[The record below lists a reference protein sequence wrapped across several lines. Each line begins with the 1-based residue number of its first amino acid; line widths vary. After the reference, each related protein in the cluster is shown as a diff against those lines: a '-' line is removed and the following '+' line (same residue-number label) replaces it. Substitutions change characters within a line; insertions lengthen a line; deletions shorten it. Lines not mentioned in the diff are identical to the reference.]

1 MSDDVKMILREI
13 RDELRAQNRLLASHS
28 KATLSISAAA
38 KLIGI
43 DRHELAE
50 RVAAGDVRSV
60 PHGSRRKIPRAEVE
74 RIAWTGLPRREAP
87 AKPQRRKPASA
98 ADAIRALP
106 LPESGDAGRG
116 GEGGVVAP
124 GGSR

>member
-1 MSDDVKMILREI
+1 MTERLEALLERILG
-13 RDELRAQNRLLASHS
+13 ELRRQNAILESHS

-43 DRHELAE
+43 DRHELSK

-60 PHGSRRKIPRAEVE
+60 PYGTRRKIPRAEVE
-74 RIAWTGLPRREAP
+74 RIARAGLPKREAP
-87 AKPQRRKPASA
+87 AKLKRREPAST

-106 LPESGDAGRG
+106 LPERGDAR
-116 GEGGVVAP
+116 
-124 GGSR
+124 GSR

>member
-1 MSDDVKMILREI
+1 MSARLE
-13 RDELRAQNRLLASHS
+13 ELLATLIEEVRKQNRILESHS

-43 DRHELAE
+43 DRHELAA

-60 PHGSRRKIPRAEVE
+60 PYGTRRKIPRAEVE
-74 RIAWTGLPRREAP
+74 RIARAGLPKREAP
-87 AKPQRRKPASA
+87 AKLKRRKPAST

-106 LPESGDAGRG
+106 LPERGDAR
-116 GEGGVVAP
+116 
-124 GGSR
+124 GSR